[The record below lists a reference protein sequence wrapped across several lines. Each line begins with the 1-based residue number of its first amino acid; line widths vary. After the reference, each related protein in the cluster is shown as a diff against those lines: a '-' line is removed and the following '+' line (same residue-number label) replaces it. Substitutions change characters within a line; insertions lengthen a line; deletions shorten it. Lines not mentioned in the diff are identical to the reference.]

1 MLLQVPSLNA
11 VGIRS
16 NWQLSAL
23 KELERTVKE
32 VNLFVQVRNFINNL
46 PAVCVYTTQRYNL
59 LHVNE

>member
-32 VNLFVQVRNFINNL
+32 VNLFVQVRNLKIISLQHVFISHTGIIF
-46 PAVCVYTTQRYNL
+46 CT
-59 LHVNE
+59 